1 MAIQND
7 NFIKEKAI
15 LISLR
20 LPWVSMD
27 ECSASLEE
35 LSELA
40 KTAGASVV
48 DMIIQNRNTIDPKY
62 YIGKGKIGEIR
73 EFYADEAID
82 LAIFDNE
89 LAPAQARNIEKA
101 VSMRVITRTELI
113 MDIFAIRAKTQTSRL
128 QVELAQLKYLLPR
141 IIGGKGLTM
150 SRIEG
155 GIGMRGPGE
164 KQLETDRRYIKRRIY
179 LIEQKLKKIDKVKTT
194 QRKKRM
200 EEFKIAI
207 VGYTNSGKST
217 LLNRLVKSEVFAEN
231 RLFATLDTTTRKLWL
246 GDGINVV
253 ITDTVGF
260 IGNLPT
266 GLIESF
272 KSTLAD
278 TINADLLIHLAD
290 ISSPYY
296 QDQIQVVE
304 TTTREIGADKI
315 PVLLCFNK
323 IDRINAESLL
333 ETRRIYPDA
342 IFISAKDGTYIENL
356 KERLKD
362 SVKKISGIN
371 ESPGT
376 EDEK

>member
-1 MAIQND
+1 
-7 NFIKEKAI
+7 
-15 LISLR
+15 
-20 LPWVSMD
+20 MD